1 MTTLMTPSS
10 LSRNFLYMA
19 GASSR
24 LAGWVKARVD
34 ITGLDK
40 FQERLSVGLD
50 VGLTGLDGETLV
62 HRRTQRKFVAHTH
75 VNPGY
80 GNGTRFAAA
89 HDRLAEGVNAVG
101 S

>member
-24 LAGWVKARVD
+24 LAGCVTIKLGSISPA
-34 ITGLDK
+34 DK

-75 VNPGY
+75 INPG
-80 GNGTRFAAA
+80 TETVPALRQHMIASRRA
-89 HDRLAEGVNAVG
+89 
-101 S
+101 